1 MTKRIGKV
9 LYDTDNAIFIARH
22 CEGSIDDSDFVSES
36 LYVKRTCDQYFLYVE
51 GGECTRY
58 GREFNGPDIIPIF
71 PQQARCWYNEHIV
84 PLISICEDRK

>member
-9 LYDTDNAIFIARH
+9 LYDTDNATFIARH
-22 CEGSIDDSDFVSES
+22 CEGSRGDSDFISES
-36 LYVKRTCDQYFLYVE
+36 LYVRRDQVHFLCVE

-58 GREFNGPDIIPIF
+58 GREFNGADIILVT
-71 PQQARCWYNEHIV
+71 PQQAKHWFNKRIV